1 MPKPDHQWQEEA
13 RQAAERIERQRDL
26 GQQLTLLPDERPE
39 GVPAEAEQVDTPQ
52 QVGRPKGAKNKGSS
66 QLRDWLAARGMRMP
80 EDVIAEVAGLRTRD
94 DAITLA
100 MRRTEQIL
108 AWAHDGAAKEEKT
121 PTSATAAQRLRVFEG
136 QYATILRAAEA
147 VLPYVAAKAA
157 GNEDSRA
164 PVFVVMP
171 GAQSAPA
178 DPAAS
183 ARNVTPQPT
192 RNPNWMMPADVAAEN
207 ERKQQLSETEN
218 GNLDAKNRT
227 DEASD

>member
-1 MPKPDHQWQEEA
+1 MPKADHQWQKEA
-13 RQAAERIERQRDL
+13 REAAERIERQRDM
-26 GQQLTLLPDERPE
+26 GHQLTFLPDERPE
-39 GVPAEAEQVDTPQ
+39 GVPGEAEQVDAPQ
-52 QVGRPKGAKNKGSS
+52 QIGRPKGAKNKGSS
-66 QLRDWLAARGMRMP
+66 QLREWLASKGCRMP
-80 EDVIAEVAGLRTRD
+80 EDVVAEVAGLRSRD

-100 MRRTEQIL
+100 MERTERIL
-108 AWAHDGAAKEEKT
+108 AWAYDGAAKVKGSPDKAT
-121 PTSATAAQRLRVFEG
+121 PTQRLSVFEG

-147 VLPYVAAKAA
+147 ILPYVAAKAA
-157 GNEDSRA
+157 GNEDSRP

-183 ARNVTPQPT
+183 ARNVTPQPA

-218 GNLDAKNRT
+218 GNSDAENRT